1 MKEIIESLSKRIQLA
16 IIVIGLITFFIAV
29 IGIVPIPNNNLP
41 IPSFWRILIAII
53 GIVLLLEGI
62 IGVWFYI
69 YQDLSLTK
77 GNQHTSKFSS
87 SLKKIEEPVGQIVET
102 ITCEG
107 TLVDLYLGNSEK
119 VIEMPQERRWIYEL
133 QDVLI
138 KIYQN
143 ELSLEYKAL
152 IKIPYSGSTEVY
164 RSYGSDPFIDGVAHL
179 MYSYEEV
186 KTGSPNWKGVM
197 VLRVPRRGSII
208 GYWLTTDVNKG
219 ESFPMGIITLKRK
232 I

>member
-1 MKEIIESLSKRIQLA
+1 MKEIIEILSKRIQLA
-16 IIVIGLITFFIAV
+16 VIVIGLITFFIAA

-41 IPSFWRILIAII
+41 IPPFWRIPIAII
-53 GIVLLLEGI
+53 GIALLLEGI

-69 YQDLSLTK
+69 YQELSLTK
-77 GNQHTSKFSS
+77 RNQHKFKFSS
-87 SLKKIEEPVGQIVET
+87 SVKKMEELAEQIIET

-119 VIEMPQERRWIYEL
+119 VIEMPKERRWIYEL

-152 IKIPYSGSTEVY
+152 VKSPYSSSTEVY
-164 RSYGSDPFIDGVAHL
+164 KCYGSGPFIDGVAHL
-179 MYSYEEV
+179 MYSYHEE

-208 GYWLTTDVNKG
+208 GYWLTTNVIEDKK
-219 ESFPMGIITLKRK
+219 FPMGIINLKRK